1 MAFFSGYP
9 LLYAIVVFIA
19 GNERLRDNSKK
30 NLVTNLPYTYAFVGI
45 LYWGLQL
52 RHLHPDYSFEHISQS
67 IQQPLLVFWGLG
79 SVLFMIPVLVK
90 ISVLSLLHSL
100 VFFFFL
106 LKDIFLQ
113 SIASSADKNIVR
125 NDMKIYTDSL
135 LLNLGV
141 YALVAAAFF
150 LISSTKKRL

>member
-19 GNERLRDNSKK
+19 GNERLRENSKK

-52 RHLHPDYSFEHISQS
+52 RNLHPDYSFEHIRQS
-67 IQQPLLVFWGLG
+67 IQQPFLVIWGVC
-79 SVLFMIPVLVK
+79 SVLFLMPVLGK

-113 SIASSADKNIVR
+113 SIVFSADKNIVR

-135 LLNLGV
+135 LLNVGA
-141 YALVAAAFF
+141 YALIMLTLF
-150 LISSTKKRL
+150 LISSAKKRF